1 MAQTLFG
8 TAYFGTS
15 YFAVTPNT
23 FTYSGSGG
31 GSAGGAA
38 TTSVLHI
45 KAYTGSGGGTSGG
58 AATTSVLH
66 TKAYSGSGG
75 GTAGGAATTSA
86 AQIVRPV
93 STDSAG
99 NWTAVPSGT
108 ISSVTSDQSDSTYA
122 NLAPADQPS
131 TFVVTL
137 NTLSLPIAGDGTLV
151 IRAKVA

>member
-1 MAQTLFG
+1 VAQTLFG

-15 YFAVTPNT
+15 YFAITPNT
-23 FTYSGSGG
+23 FTYVGSGG
-31 GSAGGAA
+31 ATSGGAA

-45 KAYTGSGGGTSGG
+45 KAYTG
-58 AATTSVLH
+58 A
-66 TKAYSGSGG
+66 GG
-75 GTAGGAATTSA
+75 GTAGGAASTNKTKAFTASGGATPGGAATTSEV
-86 AQIVRPV
+86 QIKRPA

-122 NLAPADQPS
+122 NLAPAGQPS

-137 NTLSLPIAGDGTLV
+137 STLYQPVPGNGTLV
-151 IRAKVA
+151 IRSKVA